1 MKHDPERAAEFFDHF
16 TEREW
21 ARFDEDDPTT
31 PSTSLDV
38 HLEYLRRYVNA
49 GDRVLDVGAGPGRFT
64 IELAHLGASIVVADI
79 SPGQL
84 AFNREKVAE
93 AGHEDAVEDR
103 VVADVVDLPFEVASF
118 DVTVCY
124 GGPISYVVERGTDA
138 VAELARVTR
147 PGGHVLVSV
156 MSLVGAVQ
164 TFADGVIEVAE
175 MYGIDLTEQII
186 TTGLL
191 PEGPELGHLA
201 MKLYRWRELRELL
214 EPHGEIIA
222 ASATGL
228 IRPTTQPDD
237 PELRSLLARIELE
250 LSREPGALD
259 CAPHILAVVRRPA
272 A

>member
-1 MKHDPERAAEFFDHF
+1 VKHDPQRAAAFFDQYA
-16 TEREW
+16 EREW
-21 ARFDEDDPTT
+21 ARFEDDPTT

-38 HLEYLRRYVNA
+38 HLEYLRRYVSA

-64 IELAHLGASIVVADI
+64 IELAELGASIVVADI

-84 AFNREKVAE
+84 DANREKLAE
-93 AGHEDAVEDR
+93 VGLDEAVEDR
-103 VVADVVDLPFEVASF
+103 VLADVVDLPFEDASF

-124 GGPISYVVERGTDA
+124 GGPISYVVDRGADA
-138 VAELARVTR
+138 IAELARVTR

-156 MSLVGAVQ
+156 MSLVGAFQ
-164 TFADGVIEVAE
+164 AFADAVLEVATE
-175 MYGIDLTEQII
+175 YDFELTERIV

-191 PEGPELGHLA
+191 PEGPGLGHLP

-214 EPHGEIIA
+214 EPHGEIMA

-228 IRPTTQPDD
+228 IRPSAQPED
-237 PELRSLLARIELE
+237 PELRALLARMELE
-250 LSREPGALD
+250 LAREPGALD
-259 CAPHILAVVRRPA
+259 CAPHMLAIVRRPA

>member
-1 MKHDPERAAEFFDHF
+1 MNHDPERAAEFFDRYA
-16 TEREW
+16 EREW
-21 ARFDEDDPTT
+21 ARFEDDDPTT

-38 HLEYLRRYVNA
+38 HLEYLRRYVSE

-64 IELAHLGASIVVADI
+64 IELARLGATIVVADI

-84 AFNREKVAE
+84 EANREKVVEVGA
-93 AGHEDAVEDR
+93 EDAVEDR
-103 VVADVVDLPFEVASF
+103 VLADVIDLPFADASF

-124 GGPISYVVERGTDA
+124 GGPISYVVDRGADA
-138 VAELARVTR
+138 IAELARVTH

-164 TFADGVIEVAE
+164 AFADAVLRVATLYDLE
-175 MYGIDLTEQII
+175 LTERIV

-214 EPHGEIIA
+214 EPHGEIVA

-228 IRPTTQPDD
+228 IRPTEQPDD
-237 PELRSLLARIELE
+237 PELRSLLARMELE
-250 LSREPGALD
+250 LAHEPGALD
-259 CAPHILAVVRRPA
+259 CAPHMLAVVRRPA